1 MKRLIAPALL
11 PLLAA
16 CATVPPAPAEIP
28 LTAWRFVAIDG
39 KAPVSDK
46 AELLVFD
53 GRLVASA
60 GCNRLSAS
68 LELVPGQMKV
78 GPVMSTRMHCAG
90 LMDQERAVAEL
101 LGASPG
107 FFIEGN
113 RFAVVS
119 DRHRAELVKKAE
131 R

>member
-1 MKRLIAPALL
+1 MKQFLALAAL
-11 PLLAA
+11 PLLAN
-16 CATVPPAPAEIP
+16 CTTVPPSRTDLP

-46 AELLVFD
+46 SELRIYD
-53 GRLVASA
+53 GRLTASV
-60 GCNRLSAS
+60 GCNRMTADLAV
-68 LELVPGQMKV
+68 VPGQLKV
-78 GPVMSTRMHCAG
+78 GPVMATKMFCAG

-107 FFIEGN
+107 FFIEGD
-113 RFAVVS
+113 RFAMRS
-119 DRHRAELVKKAE
+119 DRHSAELVKVIE